1 LDLQNVFLHGV
12 LEEDVFMKQPPG
24 YEDSKYPHYV
34 CKLDKPLY
42 GLKRAPRAWYAR
54 LGEKLVSLGFYASKA
69 NTSLFFY
76 MKGSITIYLLLYV
89 DDIIVIDS
97 SSKVVEALL
106 ADLKKDFSL
115 KDLGDLSYFL
125 GIEVKKVADGIV
137 LSQSKYA
144 NDLLKRVD
152 MEFCKPVVTP
162 LSTSEKVSSY
172 VGSFLGSEAKYRSIV
187 GAL

>member
-1 LDLQNVFLHGV
+1 
-12 LEEDVFMKQPPG
+12 
-24 YEDSKYPHYV
+24 
-34 CKLDKPLY
+34 
-42 GLKRAPRAWYAR
+42 
-54 LGEKLVSLGFYASKA
+54 
-69 NTSLFFY
+69 